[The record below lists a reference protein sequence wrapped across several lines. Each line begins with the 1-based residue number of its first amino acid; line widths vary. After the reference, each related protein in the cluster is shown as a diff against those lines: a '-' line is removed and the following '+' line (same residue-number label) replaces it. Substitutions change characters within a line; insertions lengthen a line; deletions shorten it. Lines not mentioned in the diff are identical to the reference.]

1 LFLTVMGGADTQQVA
16 GVDSPPSW
24 DLVGPLTIGTN
35 VAMAGQKKTLEMIKR
50 RGAAVAFREFQR
62 HMEELASA

>member
-1 LFLTVMGGADTQQVA
+1 M
-16 GVDSPPSW
+16 
-24 DLVGPLTIGTN
+24 IGTN
-35 VAMAGQKKTLEMIKR
+35 VAMVGQKKTLEMIKR